1 MGSDTGVICDPRD
14 LQQQIRAA
22 LIEAALSAYED
33 ASLRGVCA
41 EGAWEVAVAAMR
53 ALDLSAI
60 ISRETAPRRG

>member
-1 MGSDTGVICDPRD
+1 ME
-14 LQQQIRAA
+14 QQIRAA

-60 ISRETAPRRG
+60 VSRETQPRRS